1 MISRAVCSAC
11 RKKWSEGDSYYNE
24 GIPYDQTEW
33 ECPRIAST
41 LWLREHASDL
51 GVDIPGETCIIDL
64 GNSENSKGQEPFV
77 PDQCPNRKKHA
88 KAKDTKWAG
97 PLTAEDVAKLK
108 RRYGPRG

>member
-11 RKKWSEGDSYYNE
+11 RKKWSDGGNYYDE
-24 GIPYDQTEW
+24 AISYDQTEW
-33 ECPRIAST
+33 ECPRIRVAPT
-41 LWLREHASDL
+41 GGLGLDIHGDMTIVDL
-51 GVDIPGETCIIDL
+51 GD
-64 GNSENSKGQEPFV
+64 SERRKCSEPFV
-77 PDQCPNRKKHA
+77 ADECPNFKKHA